1 MKNAE
6 HEWFDHS
13 AGESIV
19 SINGS
24 ATANTKWNSTDS
36 RRLPFN
42 EGFACVTHG
51 SHSASI
57 DQFGEESSAVKF
69 DASTKQSEGLP
80 KFISEGDSDMLT
92 KDKLGARP
100 GVATQIRDRVS
111 YAVEKNEKK
120 TDDKERHRTFTAH
133 KLIDRL
139 QNVARELENAGETKK
154 STIANFT
161 AEAINSANF
170 FDARNTGLGKEI
182 EDFLNWRTRVSNKE
196 AQEYRESAIR
206 SIEQRSEQLWK
217 SGQVT
222 KRIAGSDPII
232 KRSARHANGPL
243 LGQLCQDV
251 LFEDIA
257 CVGFFK
263 EGAPLVGNSP
273 SQGRKGNKLNA
284 TKILQEIK
292 ATCSRKHMQT
302 AEQLKENKHSRDRFR
317 KFALMPSKG
326 G

>member
-6 HEWFDHS
+6 HKWFDQS
-13 AGESIV
+13 AGESFL
-19 SINGS
+19 SIKGS

-36 RRLPFN
+36 LPLLFN

-57 DQFGEESSAVKF
+57 DKFGEESSAVKF
-69 DASTKQSEGLP
+69 DASTKQSEGFP
-80 KFISEGDSDMLT
+80 KFISEVDSDMLT
-92 KDKLGARP
+92 NYKLSACP

-120 TDDKERHRTFTAH
+120 TDDKERHRMSTSH

-139 QNVARELENAGETKK
+139 QNVARDFENAGETKK
-154 STIANFT
+154 SNIANFT
-161 AEAINSANF
+161 AEAIKSANL

-232 KRSARHANGPL
+232 KRSARHVSGPL
-243 LGQLCQDV
+243 LEQLCQYV
-251 LFEDIA
+251 LF
-257 CVGFFK
+257 
-263 EGAPLVGNSP
+263 
-273 SQGRKGNKLNA
+273 
-284 TKILQEIK
+284 
-292 ATCSRKHMQT
+292 
-302 AEQLKENKHSRDRFR
+302 
-317 KFALMPSKG
+317 
-326 G
+326 